1 MVEVYR
7 LLYRSV
13 VKWKQH
19 MWICDGHAAPT
30 VPFTLAVFGE
40 VEVQR
45 RLKEA
50 AAVTG

>member
-1 MVEVYR
+1 MVEDG
-7 LLYRSV
+7 RSV

-30 VPFTLAVFGE
+30 VPFTLRTLAVFGE